1 MPKKTKKQ
9 KLLAELRRK
18 LATVSGPD
26 SLIYN
31 KQTELVKRQNDFET
45 KTTPLASNTTDRFK
59 LESITEPKSPNA
71 PADYSY
77 VRHDLIRITIFT
89 FLALASQSVLY
100 FFLKAK

>member
-18 LATVSGPD
+18 LATVSSTD
-26 SLIYN
+26 SLNYN
-31 KQTELVKRQNDFET
+31 KQTELVKRQNDFKSET
-45 KTTPLASNTTDRFK
+45 IPLASTVTDGFK
-59 LESITEPKSPNA
+59 LKSITEPKSPNA
-71 PADYSY
+71 PTNYSY

-89 FLALASQSVLY
+89 FFALASQGVLY